1 MDPLFLEKLQELRD
15 TVARPMQINSGY
27 RCEEHN
33 ESVGGHRKSRHLLG
47 TGVDCSTLGWSSSN
61 LYLLVKTAQE
71 LGFKGIGVAKT
82 YVHLDTRSGRAKM
95 WVY

>member
-1 MDPLFLEKLQELRD
+1 MEVAEVLAKLRKKGSYTL
-15 TVARPMQINSGY
+15 P
-27 RCEEHN
+27 
-33 ESVGGHRKSRHLLG
+33 SVRASYAEIRSAHQ
-47 TGVDCSTLGWSSSN
+47 TA
-61 LYLLVKTAQE
+61 LVIVNTHKKTAQE